1 MRMHFNLDII
11 THIQIINEYSR
22 FTYEGVFMVT
32 LKDIAK
38 EAGVSVMMVSRVINK
53 RFSEVSEENIAKI
66 QEISTRLGY
75 VPNSS
80 ARSLSSKS
88 SRIISIIIQGSENPL
103 ESPYNAAMLGQI
115 IQEIQGRGYNSMV
128 HFVIDKYSEVTQHL
142 KSWKAEGA
150 IFLGTFDKDI
160 QQIQADNQIPLVF
173 TDSYSSIR
181 QITNIGIDDYK
192 GGVLAARHL
201 IENGHRHF
209 AFVAPHLNTSQLIQ
223 QRLKG
228 YSDTIQ
234 EAGFTLLPSHII
246 DMHDLETN
254 LEILCSS
261 QQPITA
267 IFAATDCCAVTL
279 IDLLRQKNYQVP
291 EYFSIIG
298 FDNLPICQYT
308 TPRLT
313 TISQDIRQKAQ
324 YASDILFQ
332 HLQNDTLPTQNV
344 IMDVK
349 LISRESVRKLV

>member
-1 MRMHFNLDII
+1 MA
-11 THIQIINEYSR
+11 
-22 FTYEGVFMVT
+22 T

-88 SRIISIIIQGSENPL
+88 SKIISVIIEGSENPL
-103 ESPYNAAMLGQI
+103 ESPYSAAMLGHI
-115 IQEIQGRGYNSMV
+115 IQQVQNRGYNTMV
-128 HFVIDKYSEVTQHL
+128 HFVTDQYSEVTQHL

-192 GGVLAARHL
+192 GGVLAARHFM
-201 IENGHRHF
+201 ENGHRNM
-209 AFVAPHLNTSQLIQ
+209 AFVAPHISASQLIQ

-228 YSDTIQ
+228 FEDTIK
-234 EAGFTLLPSHII
+234 EAGLALPPSHII
-246 DMHDLETN
+246 DLYDLEEN
-254 LEILCSS
+254 PDSLCSS
-261 QQPITA
+261 PQSVTA
-267 IFAATDCCAVTL
+267 IFAATDCCAITL
-279 IDLLRQKNYQVP
+279 LDILRQRNYQVP
-291 EYFSIIG
+291 QDFSIIG
-298 FDNLPICQYT
+298 FDNLPISQYT
-308 TPRLT
+308 TPKLT
-313 TISQDIRQKAQ
+313 TISQDISKKAQ

-332 HLQNDTLPTQNV
+332 HLQNNSLPTQNV
-344 IMDVK
+344 IMDVQ
-349 LISRESVRKLV
+349 LISRESVQKLN